1 MRQGRFTEDH
11 IIGAP
16 RAHKSDMKTA
26 ELVAGVELY
35 RRFRAC
41 SKRRVALDAIKASQ
55 SAIRIPRAHAQTVPA
70 GAIRLSVLAS

>member
-16 RAHKSDMKTA
+16 REHKSDVKTQ
-26 ELVAGVELY
+26 LVAGVERY
-35 RRFRAC
+35 RRSRAC
-41 SKRRVALDAIKASQ
+41 SKRLDAIKASQ

-70 GAIRLSVLAS
+70 AAIRLSVLAS

>member
-16 RAHKSDMKTA
+16 REHKSDVKVA
-26 ELVAGVELY
+26 ELAAGVERY
-35 RRFRAC
+35 RRSRAC
-41 SKRRVALDAIKASQ
+41 SKRLDAIKASQ
-55 SAIRIPRAHAQTVPA
+55 SAIRIPPAHAQTVPA